1 MICNIDHHY
10 ETINGYKI
18 SDLIRIAVILEAEG
32 LTPED
37 VRIALQDFDLLLDA
51 FTKYCNNILEK
62 EIEKL

>member
-1 MICNIDHHY
+1 MYNIDHHY

-18 SDLIRIAVILEAEG
+18 SDLIHIAVILEAEG

-37 VRIALQDFDLLLDA
+37 VRIALTDFDLLLDA

-62 EIEKL
+62 EIERL